1 MTYRPETDFSFI
13 PPATAATF
21 ATLSTGQSPENVAT
35 VAGVATNEREKYRSA
50 RQSVASVAIVA
61 GAVREKKAPP
71 SPLSILRK
79 AGLVPVLAG
88 DSFEVLGLENLP
100 EDRREKC
107 RQYCREHEPE
117 ILSELKTEEWYW
129 KVFHLSWLKDA
140 GLALSLNESR
150 QVAWEI
156 LPAFQ
161 KIWDLGP
168 EQRIADTAWECW
180 RYACKH
186 HREILAALEPCKGWK
201 PSQPSGG
208 CTTLEEFNNELEKE
222 RRRGV
227 MTFCPFHDMWL
238 LRKDCPGWCG
248 RWNEPLTNA
257 EREYWAALSPFTR
270 PRAA

>member
-1 MTYRPETDFSFI
+1 M
-13 PPATAATF
+13 
-21 ATLSTGQSPENVAT
+21 
-35 VAGVATNEREKYRSA
+35 
-50 RQSVASVAIVA
+50 
-61 GAVREKKAPP
+61 
-71 SPLSILRK
+71 
-79 AGLVPVLAG
+79 LAG

-129 KVFHLSWLKDA
+129 KVFHLSWLEDA
-140 GLALSLNESR
+140 GLALSLNEFR
-150 QVAWEI
+150 QVEWKI